1 MRQLKLDAFLVH
13 GNDIRQVPVHRENNP
28 AFAEYEE
35 ASQNVYVSRA
45 RKDPLD
51 DIPYCRC
58 EARADWRLTCGAD
71 CDNRATQ
78 TECVQGYCA
87 SRTKCG
93 NQRIQDGVH
102 ADLILVKNTGKG
114 VSLVADAPINEDDLV
129 IQYVGEVLSRNTY
142 PEREQRV
149 MVELNSRHT
158 YGMEVTS
165 REVIDAR
172 RIGGLAR
179 FANRSCCP
187 NCTIE
192 RWEVAGETCCGI
204 FAKQAISRGDE
215 ITINYGNEFVQPDRR
230 KRCLCAADSCKG
242 FM

>member
-102 ADLILVKNTGKG
+102 ADLILVKSTGKG

-142 PEREQRV
+142 REREQRV

-158 YGMEVTS
+158 YGME
-165 REVIDAR
+165 
-172 RIGGLAR
+172 
-179 FANRSCCP
+179 
-187 NCTIE
+187 
-192 RWEVAGETCCGI
+192 
-204 FAKQAISRGDE
+204 AISRGDE

>member
-45 RKDPLD
+45 RKDPLKD
-51 DIPYCRC
+51 DIPYC
-58 EARADWRLTCGAD
+58 
-71 CDNRATQ
+71 
-78 TECVQGYCA
+78 
-87 SRTKCG
+87 RTKCG

-102 ADLILVKNTGKG
+102 ADLILVKSTGKG

-142 PEREQRV
+142 REREQRV